1 MKMSTNFGSPSYSL
15 ETIEAFTL
23 ALTSDVPSLFEAAPS
38 WTHVKLFHY
47 IKYYNI

>member
-38 WTHVKLFHY
+38 WSDVSTP
-47 IKYYNI
+47 